1 MSLSQSVHDDRLFF
15 YHKLPSGLVIPQA
28 ITPNEEIETAHVTDL
43 FSTSRSAVVLTGS
56 QVVAMAAGFV
66 AQVAVARI
74 LLPAA
79 YGSFAVALSVLAWVE
94 PLVSGGFTIALAQ
107 AVSADQRN
115 FADAVRWVKRIF
127 VPYSLV
133 VWAIY
138 SAASNLIASGLGDS
152 RLAMLLLVAGL
163 ELPSI
168 AVFAASRELLMGVGA
183 AGRQASVIS
192 VYALLRAAFI
202 ITIGVITQ
210 SAAGALAGNALAALA
225 AAGIAVILLRSSI
238 SHRTQSAPAPC
249 VSRPL
254 ATSVLHSGLPTLLL
268 VLLTQLALTIDLWT
282 VKRLVV
288 DPQAVGHY
296 AAGRFFAFIP
306 YMLAT
311 GLNLALFPALCR
323 ELGRGDRAQ
332 ALSLVREAVRV
343 LVVCLVPLCAIVLP
357 TASPLAR
364 LFLSEEFGRAASTM
378 AVLTIGLSCFSITAT
393 LQVILIADGRFV
405 FNTVFAVVLSITALI
420 LCKALVSG
428 YGVDGAAWATT
439 LTGAGAAALLTIYT
453 GRCFG
458 RLLPLSTIGRVTIAS
473 LCLYVLAR
481 AWYVEGVW
489 LIGQYIIFVG
499 LYTLLLIGLR
509 EITPSDLNLA
519 RILIA
524 DFWLMLQRRRPSS
537 LE

>member
-1 MSLSQSVHDDRLFF
+1 
-15 YHKLPSGLVIPQA
+15 
-28 ITPNEEIETAHVTDL
+28 
-43 FSTSRSAVVLTGS
+43 
-56 QVVAMAAGFV
+56 MAAGFV

-183 AGRQASVIS
+183 AGRQAGVIS

-202 ITIGVITQ
+202 ITIGVTTQ
-210 SAAGALAGNALAALA
+210 SPAGALAGNALAALA
-225 AAGIAVILLRSSI
+225 AAGVAVMLLRSSI
-238 SHRTQSAPAPC
+238 SYRTQSVPPPFSG
-249 VSRPL
+249 VSL
-254 ATSVLHSGLPTLLL
+254 ATSVLRSGVPTLLL
-268 VLLTQLALTIDLWT
+268 VLLTQFTLTVDLWT
-282 VKRLVV
+282 VKRLVA
-288 DPQAVGHY
+288 DPQTVGHY

-323 ELGRGDRAQ
+323 ELGRGHRAQ
-332 ALSLVREAVRV
+332 ALSLAREAVRI

-364 LFLSEEFGRAASTM
+364 LLYSEEFGRAASTM
-378 AVLTIGLSCFSITAT
+378 AVLTIGLSFFSIVGT
-393 LQVILIADGRFV
+393 LQTVLIAHGRFV
-405 FNTVFAVVLSITALI
+405 SNTVFAVTFSVIAFI
-420 LCKALVSG
+420 LCGGLVPA
-428 YGVDGAAWATT
+428 YGVTGAAWATT
-439 LTGAGAAALLTIYT
+439 LAGAAAASFLTIYS
-453 GRCFG
+453 GRRFG
-458 RLLPLSTIGRVTIAS
+458 RLLPFSTMGRVAIAS
-473 LCLYVLAR
+473 ACLYVLAT

-489 LIGQYIIFVG
+489 LIGQYTVLVG
-499 LYTLLLIGLR
+499 IYILLLIGLR

-524 DFWLMLQRRRPSS
+524 DFWLMLHGRGPSS